1 MKTTILTIAILIATV
16 FGISQSASAAIGS
29 KEEVSTILTDV
40 TSINKIEVHG
50 NVELHLSAGTTDRVK
65 VYSHYYAESALI
77 QGENGVLRISSY
89 GAQKLVVWVTASD
102 LRELEVYDNAEIKSF
117 GKLSTIDLDVKLYDR
132 ASAQL
137 EMDTYAAKV
146 TLNDHAKAV
155 ISGNADEADLTYNR
169 CSFFN
174 TAGLVAFH
182 MVKSVKL
189 NRVYSSNYVKLA
201 AL

>member
-1 MKTTILTIAILIATV
+1 MKTTILTLAILTATV
-16 FGISQSASAAIGS
+16 FGIKQSASAAISS
-29 KEEVSTILTDV
+29 KEEVNTIFTDM

-50 NVELHLSAGTTDRVK
+50 NVELHLSAGAVDKIK
-65 VYSHYYAESALI
+65 VYNHYYAESALV
-77 QGENGVLRISSY
+77 QDKNGVLRVTSY
-89 GAQKLVVWVTASD
+89 GAQKLIVWVTVSD

-117 GKLSTIDLDVKLYDR
+117 GKLSAIDLDIKLYNR

-155 ISGNADEADLTYNR
+155 ISGNADEADLSYNR

-182 MVKSVKL
+182 LVKSVKL
-189 NRVYSSNYVKLA
+189 NRIYKSDNIESA